1 MHSDDDSDIA
11 RLYAQFGGD
20 PAGYQEIATL
30 AAASQARARWPML
43 SAIDPLRPVEA
54 PAVGADDA
62 AVLAEAARPAA
73 EAADA
78 ATERARPRPQF
89 IPPNPKPFSREVPR
103 AFVIPQAPELTARM
117 PAGESAAEFAAN
129 EHMAA
134 PADTQGA
141 GAQPHAAH
149 APATSTGITPPP
161 MPSAGN
167 ATPATAAGAQ
177 PNPLRRLVEGAPSE
191 PASPGLPDL
200 FKRLL
205 SS

>member
-1 MHSDDDSDIA
+1 MHPDDDSDIA

-43 SAIDPLRPVEA
+43 SAMDPLRPVAA

-62 AVLAEAARPAA
+62 AVLAQAARPAA
-73 EAADA
+73 EAADDA
-78 ATERARPRPQF
+78 EERARPRPQF
-89 IPPNPKPFSREVPR
+89 IPPSPKPFNREVPR
-103 AFVIPQAPELTARM
+103 AFLIPQAPEPTAGV
-117 PAGESAAEFAAN
+117 PAGEPAAAPAAN

-134 PADTQGA
+134 PTDTHGASANTLAGHAPASTDTTAPPMPSSGNATPAPGA
-141 GAQPHAAH
+141 GAQPH
-149 APATSTGITPPP
+149 
-161 MPSAGN
+161 
-167 ATPATAAGAQ
+167 
-177 PNPLRRLVEGAPSE
+177 PLRRLVASTASE
-191 PASPGLPDL
+191 PASPALPDL